1 MWYNGGMSSD
11 DPRLAP
17 GTFDHL
23 KPDEGASLDGPNI
36 TYLWG
41 QPLDMDKAS
50 VSERMGLVWELTVE
64 HWWVEKGENIRNRK
78 MDRTVGGVYNL
89 KTNPPPDWYE

>member
-1 MWYNGGMSSD
+1 
-11 DPRLAP
+11 
-17 GTFDHL
+17 
-23 KPDEGASLDGPNI
+23 
-36 TYLWG
+36 
-41 QPLDMDKAS
+41 MDKAS